1 MLTIGILGS
10 TGMLGSTMTHVL
22 ENKPFLITEFNKEGL
37 SVTGNNESH
46 AFDALIDSN
55 LDSLHQNYR
64 FDYVI
69 NCIGMIKQ
77 IINEQDPKS
86 RSLAIAINSYF
97 PKKLNEYFNR
107 SHTPI
112 LTIGT
117 DCVYSGQSGKYS
129 EAHKFDANDVYG
141 TSKILGEQGCDNT
154 LILRSSIV
162 GRDKRNSNSLLEWVL
177 SQPKSGVIEG
187 YVNHLWNGLTTL
199 HFAKIISGVI
209 ENSRF
214 EPATLHV
221 VPKNTVSKFDLIKI
235 IANEFGRSDLKIL
248 KSEAANFTDR
258 TLSTTDPKRN
268 RILWE
273 QAGYKEIPTIEQMI
287 EEYRL
292 EITTHSSYK

>member
-10 TGMLGSTMTHVL
+10 MGMLGSTMTYVL
-22 ENKPFLITEFNKEGL
+22 ENKPFMITEFNKEGL

-55 LDSLHQNYR
+55 LDSLYQNYR

-77 IINEQDPKS
+77 IINDQDS
-86 RSLAIAINSYF
+86 RSRNLAIEINSHF
-97 PKKLNEYFNR
+97 PKKLNKCFSR

-117 DCVYSGQSGKYS
+117 DCVYSGKSGNYS
-129 EAHKFDANDVYG
+129 EAHKFDAKDIYG
-141 TSKILGEQGCDNT
+141 KSKILGEQGCDNT

-162 GRDKRNSNSLLEWVL
+162 GRDKRKNDSLLEWVL
-177 SQPKSGVIEG
+177 SQPTSGVIEG

-214 EPATLHV
+214 EATTLHV
-221 VPKNTVSKFDLIKI
+221 VPKNAVSKFELIKI

-248 KSEAANFTDR
+248 KSEATISSNR
-258 TLSTTDPKRN
+258 TLSTIDPKRN

-273 QAGYKEIPTIEQMI
+273 QAGYEEIPTVEQMI

-292 EITTHSSYK
+292 EITTHDT

>member
-1 MLTIGILGS
+1 
-10 TGMLGSTMTHVL
+10 
-22 ENKPFLITEFNKEGL
+22 
-37 SVTGNNESH
+37 
-46 AFDALIDSN
+46 
-55 LDSLHQNYR
+55 
-64 FDYVI
+64 
-69 NCIGMIKQ
+69 MIKQ

-86 RSLAIAINSYF
+86 RSLAIEINSYF

-117 DCVYSGQSGKYS
+117 DCVYSGKSGKYS
-129 EAHKFDANDVYG
+129 EAHRFDAKDIYG
-141 TSKILGEQGCDNT
+141 KSKILGEKGCNNT

-162 GRDKRNSNSLLEWVL
+162 GRDKRKNNSLLEWVL

-214 EPATLHV
+214 EPTTLHV
-221 VPKNTVSKFDLIKI
+221 VPRNTVSKFDLIKI

-273 QAGYKEIPTIEQMI
+273 QAGYEEIPTVEQMI

-292 EITTHSSYK
+292 EITTHSK